1 MDDEGGGAAFA
12 QTYADA
18 QVTRAVLGYLAPLI
32 DARQPG
38 LVATIDGQLDT
49 LQQALI
55 ATTVN
60 GAFEPAWLGGDLL
73 LQLCANHPDTIHHTI
88 RDITKHTR
96 GRMALRWKMEGY
108 NSPPRPSGT
117 SRNLLGFKDG
127 TANPAGNLATSL
139 VWVDDPAEPVWAR
152 GGSYQ
157 VVRLIRMLVE
167 FWDRVSI
174 NEQENMFGRRR
185 DSGAPLD
192 GTSEFDPPDYAAART
207 GP

>member
-32 DARQPG
+32 DAR
-38 LVATIDGQLDT
+38 
-49 LQQALI
+49 LI